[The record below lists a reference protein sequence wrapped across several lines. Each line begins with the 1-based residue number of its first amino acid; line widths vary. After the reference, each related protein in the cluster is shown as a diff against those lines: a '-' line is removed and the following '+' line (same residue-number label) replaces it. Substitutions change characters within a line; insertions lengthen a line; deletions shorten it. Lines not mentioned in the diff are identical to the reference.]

1 VVRHILRRLGA
12 IVVLIVAASML
23 VFLII
28 RLIPGDPV
36 VMMLGSN
43 AADTALIDK
52 VRVELGLNLPIYQQY
67 FIWVGNLLHGH
78 FGTSYINDLPVLTL
92 LRLNYPSTLQLTISA
107 LVVSVVIGL
116 ALGTVAAVK
125 QDTFWDVGLRT
136 IALIGLAMPSFWLGL
151 LLISLFGVTLK
162 WLPVFGGTGWRA
174 VILPALSLGIG
185 GGSVIARFV
194 RSNLLETIRLQH
206 VTVARSK
213 GVSALRVLTRHVIRN
228 AILPIITVIGLQVGG
243 LLSGTVVIE
252 EVFSRPGIGVLL
264 VNSIQDKDY
273 PTVQLV
279 ILIFTV
285 VFAVVNLIVDLM
297 YPLLDPRIRY
307 S

>member
-1 VVRHILRRLGA
+1 
-12 IVVLIVAASML
+12 ML
-23 VFLII
+23 VFLIL

-52 VRVELGLNLPIYQQY
+52 VRAELGLNLPIYQQY
-67 FIWVGNLLHGH
+67 IVWAGRMLHGH
-78 FGTSYINDLPVLTL
+78 FGTSMYNNMPVTL
-92 LRLNYPSTLQLTISA
+92 LMELNYPSTLQLTVAA
-107 LVVSVVIGL
+107 LVVTVVFGL
-116 ALGTVAAVK
+116 ALGTIAAVK

-136 IALIGLAMPSFWLGL
+136 IALVGLAMPSFWLGL

-174 VILPALSLGIG
+174 VILPGLALGIG
-185 GGSVIARFV
+185 GGSVVARFV

-213 GVSALRVLTRHVIRN
+213 GLPAFGVLMKHVVRN
-228 AILPIITVIGLQVGG
+228 SILPIVTVIGLQVGF

-264 VNSIQDKDY
+264 INSILDKDY
-273 PTVQLV
+273 PTVQFV
-279 ILIFTV
+279 ILVFTV
-285 VFAVVNLIVDLM
+285 VFALVNLITDMM
-297 YPLLDPRIRY
+297 YPFLDPRIRY

>member
-1 VVRHILRRLGA
+1 
-12 IVVLIVAASML
+12 M
-23 VFLII
+23 
-28 RLIPGDPV
+28 PV
-36 VMMLGSN
+36 
-43 AADTALIDK
+43 
-52 VRVELGLNLPIYQQY
+52 
-67 FIWVGNLLHGH
+67 
-78 FGTSYINDLPVLTL
+78 TL
-92 LRLNYPSTLQLTISA
+92 LMKLNYPSTLQLTVSA
-107 LVVSVVIGL
+107 LVVSVVVGL
-116 ALGTVAAVK
+116 GLGIIAAVK

-136 IALIGLAMPSFWLGL
+136 IALVGLAMPSFWLGL

-162 WLPVFGGTGWRA
+162 WLPVFGGTGWKA
-174 VILPALSLGIG
+174 VIMPALALGIG

-213 GVSALRVLTRHVIRN
+213 GVSASGVLRKHVIRN

-264 VNSIQDKDY
+264 INSINDKDY
-273 PTVQLV
+273 PTVQIV
-279 ILIFTV
+279 ILTFTV
-285 VFAVVNLIVDLM
+285 IFALVNLVTDLM
-297 YPLLDPRIRY
+297 YPFLDPRIRY

>member
-1 VVRHILRRLGA
+1 
-12 IVVLIVAASML
+12 ML

-52 VRVELGLNLPIYQQY
+52 VRAQLGLNLPIYQQY
-67 FIWVGNLLHGH
+67 IIWAGNVLHGRL
-78 FGTSYINDLPVLTL
+78 GTSYVNNMPVTL
-92 LRLNYPSTLQLTISA
+92 LMKLNYPSTLQLTVSA
-107 LVVSVVIGL
+107 LVVSVVVGL
-116 ALGTVAAVK
+116 GLGIIAAVK

-136 IALIGLAMPSFWLGL
+136 IALVGLAMPSFWLGL

-162 WLPVFGGTGWRA
+162 WLPVFGGTGWKA
-174 VILPALSLGIG
+174 VIMPALALGIG

-213 GVSALRVLTRHVIRN
+213 GVSASGVLRKHVIRN

-264 VNSIQDKDY
+264 INSINDKDY
-273 PTVQLV
+273 PTVQIV
-279 ILIFTV
+279 ILTFTV
-285 VFAVVNLIVDLM
+285 IFALVNLVTDLM
-297 YPLLDPRIRY
+297 YPFLDPRIRY